1 MSADPFKKLKVAE
14 ALKKLKVLAKDN
26 FAGRSAHYD
35 ETASFPEKDFKELFK
50 EGLLGA
56 MVPEAYNGLGL
67 GHHDGDIGSLWKMTK
82 EIAKANMALAR
93 CWEGHAN
100 SMVLLNYIASSE
112 QKKRWFKGVIEE
124 GEIWSAW
131 SGEPLAVAPHE
142 NQKFGTR
149 LSKVEGGYLL
159 NGSKVFCSSA
169 PGADWAILLVNTAG
183 EGGARHSGD
192 ASATVLMIACKLA
205 DPTVSFDDSWWQ
217 PIGMKASV
225 SYHVKFDN
233 TFLPD
238 ENVIGNPGQYLSED
252 WQTRFTP
259 HYAATFLGGAEAAFE
274 HTLNYIKKQKKEQ
287 DPYIQHRIAKMSMN
301 IDTANLWLQKVAGLW
316 ESAKDEEAKVAG
328 NAARYLIEQLA
339 TDTVNHAMHACG
351 ARSMIRPSPLERIYR
366 DLSFYTRHDND
377 DQVLSMVG
385 RAILGIDHDKSFF
398 NPKEI
403 KNTNVKINGEEPQKT
418 L

>member
-1 MSADPFKKLKVAE
+1 MNSIKENKIAE
-14 ALKKLKVLAKDN
+14 ALEKLKVLAKEK
-26 FAGRSAHYD
+26 FAGRAAQYD
-35 ETASFPEKDFKELFK
+35 ETASFPEEDFKDLFDANLMAPTVSG
-50 EGLLGA
+50 EYG
-56 MVPEAYNGLGL
+56 GLGL
-67 GHHDGDIGSLWKMTK
+67 GHHDGHIGSLWMMTK

-100 SMVLLNYIASSE
+100 SMVLLNYIANPE
-112 QKKRWFKGVIEE
+112 QKKRWFEGVVHR

-149 LSKVEGGYLL
+149 LKKVKGGYLL
-159 NGSKVFCSSA
+159 SGSKVFCSSA

-183 EGGARHSGD
+183 EGGARHSGV
-192 ASATVLMIACKLA
+192 AAATVLMIACKLS
-205 DPTVSFDDSWWQ
+205 DSTVSFDDAWWQ

-238 ENVIGNPGQYLSED
+238 VNVIGYPGQYLAED

-259 HYAATFLGGAEAAFE
+259 HYAATFLGGAEAAYE
-274 HTLNYIKKQKKEQ
+274 HTLKYVKKQKKEQ

-301 IDTANLWLQKVAGLW
+301 IDTANLWLWKVAGLW
-316 ESAKDEEAKVAG
+316 ESGNDEGAKTAG

-339 TDTVNHAMHACG
+339 AETVNHAIHACG
-351 ARSMIRPSPLERIYR
+351 ARSMIQPSPLERIHR
-366 DLSFYTRHDND
+366 DLSFYARHDND

-385 RAILGIDHDKSFF
+385 RSILGIDHDKSFF
-398 NPKEI
+398 NPKETYI
-403 KNTNVKINGEEPQKT
+403 QKSAVNGSLTKNNLKK
-418 L
+418 